1 LASMSCGYFW
11 CIPEAFSIHTNRDT
25 EESKGTFMNKLSIKG
40 KIFVGF
46 GLIVLLVMGLGG
58 AGWIKATQLES
69 SIKVL
74 GQSNIPLSSI
84 LDQVLFAKALFAAIA
99 VLTLVVGIILS
110 CLMSHTITKV
120 ILQQSQ
126 GLFEAADQV
135 ATASS
140 QVSTAS
146 QSLAEGTS
154 EQAALLEESSSA
166 MEEMASMV
174 RQNAENTKE
183 AARLVDISR
192 QSMKTSHRSLKTTME
207 TMKQIS
213 ASGVQT
219 AKILKTIDE
228 IAFQTN
234 LLALNAAV
242 EAARAGESGAGFAV
256 VADEVRTLAMRATEA
271 AKNSDQ
277 IISETIQQVRSGEAV
292 IEQTMKEFYQMGDD
306 AKAVSTL
313 FGEISSASEEQARG
327 IEQINRAIHELDKV
341 VQQNAANAEQSAAA
355 AQQLNAQAYLVSSSV
370 QEMLTIVGGHGS
382 GSGRYSSDQP
392 ATAQK
397 DRTGILS
404 SPKDNQ
410 LIQAHGI

>member
-1 LASMSCGYFW
+1 MK
-11 CIPEAFSIHTNRDT
+11 DT
-25 EESKGTFMNKLSIKG
+25 EESRGTIMNKLSIKG
-40 KIFVGF
+40 KIFIGF
-46 GLIVLLVMGLGG
+46 GLIVLLAMGLGG
-58 AGWIKATQLES
+58 AGWIKAKQLET
-69 SIKVL
+69 SINAL

-84 LDQVLFAKALFAAIA
+84 LDLALSTKALFVAIA
-99 VLTLVVGIILS
+99 VSTLVLGIILS
-110 CLMSHTITKV
+110 CFMSHAIATV

-135 ATASS
+135 AEASS

-174 RQNAENTKE
+174 RRNAENTKE
-183 AARLVDISR
+183 AARLVEISR
-192 QSMKTSHRSLKTTME
+192 QSMKTSHRSLKSTME
-207 TMKQIS
+207 TMKLIS
-213 ASGVQT
+213 TSGVQT
-219 AKILKTIDE
+219 AKIIKTIDE

-242 EAARAGESGAGFAV
+242 EAARAGETGAGFAV

-271 AKNSDQ
+271 AQNSDQ
-277 IISETIQQVRSGEAV
+277 IITETIQQVQSGEAV

-313 FGEISSASEEQARG
+313 FSEISSASEEQARG
-327 IEQINRAIHELDKV
+327 VEQINRAIHEMDKV

-355 AQQLNAQAYLVSSSV
+355 AQQLHAQAYQVSSFV
-370 QEMLTIVGGHGS
+370 QEMLTIVGGN
-382 GSGRYSSDQP
+382 GRHSSDQ
-392 ATAQK
+392 ADTAQENS
-397 DRTGILS
+397 TGILP
-404 SPKDNQ
+404 SPKDNR
-410 LIQAHGI
+410 LIPAHGMEEHVKKKGYQGHQPPTFSVA